1 MFHDVIGD
9 FTFIESGSALLRDMF
24 QCFCKGGI
32 GHDFASVG
40 RAAVFQIMLCA
51 AFVCGEHGFAFRP
64 VPCHARCG
72 GHAVPGQ
79 FYGWLQGFAESH
91 GAFLFQKLL
100 PCIDGARNGDGV
112 NTLGCNFS
120 EARRLEPVLIGFG
133 A

>member
-1 MFHDVIGD
+1 MLHDVIGD
-9 FTFIESGSALLRDMF
+9 FTFIESGAAMLCNMF
-24 QCFCKGGI
+24 QGFGEGGI
-32 GHDFASVG
+32 GHDFASAG

-64 VPCHARCG
+64 VPCHARCC
-72 GHAVPGQ
+72 GHAVLGQ

-100 PCIDGARNGDGV
+100 PRIDGTRNGDGV
-112 NTLGCNFS
+112 NTLGCDS
-120 EARRLEPVLIGFG
+120 IEARGIEPFYVGYG